1 MTDTA
6 TAQAAPPPPQRL
18 PTLEF
23 IALMAM
29 LMASI
34 AFSIDAM
41 LPALPQIGA
50 ELTPQAPNLAQL
62 VVTSFVLG
70 MGLGTLFTG
79 PLSDR
84 FGRKPVVIGGAL
96 IYCAAALTAFLAPT
110 LETLL
115 AARVVQGLGASAP
128 RVVALALVRDLY
140 AGRGMAR
147 IMSFVMMIFSLVP
160 AIAPSLGAVIIDM
173 SGWRSIFMAFVIF
186 SLTGM
191 TWLGLRQP
199 ETLAVADR
207 RPLRLS
213 LLWAAIKEMAAHPTV
228 RLSIAVQTLAFGML
242 FATISSIQQIF
253 DETYGRA
260 ESFPLWFGAIAI
272 AAASATVLNSQ
283 IVMRVGMRAIVKAMF
298 TVQIGL
304 SALSATAIWAG
315 IFGGLEFYLYVFWT
329 TSVFFQAGLTIGNLN
344 ALGMEPMGHIAGM
357 AASIMASI
365 GTVGAVVIAV
375 PVGLA
380 FDGTPVPLA
389 MAVCLCASLAL
400 WLTTMIRRDT
410 D

>member
-304 SALSATAIWAG
+304 SALSATAIWTG

-389 MAVCLCASLAL
+389 VAVCLCASLAL

>member
-1 MTDTA
+1 MTDSTA
-6 TAQAAPPPPQRL
+6 GSVGPKRL
-18 PTLEF
+18 ATPEF
-23 IALMAM
+23 IALTAM

-50 ELTPQAPNLAQL
+50 DLSPEAPNLAQL

-84 FGRKPVVIGGAL
+84 FGRKPVVIGGSVL
-96 IYCAAALTAFLAPT
+96 YCLAAFAAYLAPT
-110 LETLL
+110 LEALL
-115 AARVVQGLGASAP
+115 TARLVQGLAAAAP
-128 RVVALALVRDLY
+128 RVVAMALVRDLY
-140 AGRGMAR
+140 SGRHMAR
-147 IMSFVMMIFSLVP
+147 IVSFSMMIFSVIP
-160 AIAPSLGAVIIDM
+160 ALAPSLGKVIIEL
-173 SGWRSIFMAFVIF
+173 SGWRSVFLALIVF
-186 SLTGM
+186 SLISI

-199 ETLAVADR
+199 ETLAPENR
-207 RPLRLS
+207 RPLQFAT
-213 LLWAAIKEMAAHPTV
+213 LWAALKEMAAHPTV

-242 FATISSIQQIF
+242 FATLSSTQQIF
-253 DETYGRA
+253 DLTYGQGD
-260 ESFPLWFGAIAI
+260 SFHLWFGGIAVL
-272 AAASATVLNSQ
+272 AASSSVINAHLVVRL
-283 IVMRVGMRAIVKAMF
+283 GMRAIIKAMF

-304 SALSATAIWAG
+304 SALMVLAVWSGVFGAG
-315 IFGGLEFYLYVFWT
+315 ELYVYALWNV
-329 TSVFFQAGLTIGNLN
+329 SVFFQAGLTLGNLN

-365 GTVGAVVIAV
+365 GTVGAVIIAV

-380 FDGTPVPLA
+380 FDGTPLPLA
-389 MAVCLCASLAL
+389 IAICICASLAL

>member
-6 TAQAAPPPPQRL
+6 AVPTAPTPPRRL
-18 PTLEF
+18 PTPEF

-50 ELTPQAPNLAQL
+50 ELTPEAPNLAQL

-96 IYCAAALTAFLAPT
+96 LYCAAALTAYLAPT

-160 AIAPSLGAVIIDM
+160 AIAPSLGAVIIDL
-173 SGWRSIFMAFVIF
+173 SGWRSIFLAFVVF
-186 SLTGM
+186 SLIGM

-199 ETLAVADR
+199 ETLAAADR

-213 LLWAAIKEMAAHPTV
+213 LLWAAIRDMAAHPTV
-228 RLSIAVQTLAFGML
+228 RLSIAVQALAFGML
-242 FATISSIQQIF
+242 FSTISSIQQIF
-253 DETYGRA
+253 DVTYGRA

-304 SALSATAIWAG
+304 SALTAAAIWAG
-315 IFGGLEFYLYVFWT
+315 ALGGLEFYLYVFWT

-344 ALGMEPMGHIAGM
+344 ALGMEPVGHIAGM

-365 GTVGAVVIAV
+365 GTVGAVLIAV

-380 FDGTPVPLA
+380 FDGTPLPLA
-389 MAVCLCASLAL
+389 VAVCLCASLAL
-400 WLTTMIRRDT
+400 WLTAMIRRDT

>member
-1 MTDTA
+1 MTDT
-6 TAQAAPPPPQRL
+6 TAAPAAPSPPRRL
-18 PTLEF
+18 PTPEF
-23 IALMAM
+23 IALTAM

-50 ELTPQAPNLAQL
+50 ELSPEAPNLAQL
-62 VVTSFVLG
+62 IVTSFVLG
-70 MGLGTLFTG
+70 MGLGTIFTG

-96 IYCAAALTAFLAPT
+96 IYCAAALTAYFAPT
-110 LETLL
+110 LETML
-115 AARVVQGLGASAP
+115 AARVLQGLGASAP

-147 IMSFVMMIFSLVP
+147 IISFVMMIFSLIP
-160 AIAPSLGAVIIDM
+160 AIAPSLGAVIMDL
-173 SGWRSIFMAFVIF
+173 SDWRSIFLAFVIF
-186 SLTGM
+186 SLIGM

-199 ETLAVADR
+199 ETLAPADR

-213 LLWAAIKEMAAHPTV
+213 VLWAAIKEMAAHPTV

-253 DETYGRA
+253 DLTYGRA
-260 ESFPLWFGAIAI
+260 ENFPLWFGGIALV
-272 AAASATVLNSQ
+272 AASATLLNSQ
-283 IVMRVGMRAIVKAMF
+283 IVMHLGMRAIVKAMF

-304 SALSATAIWAG
+304 SALAACAIWTG
-315 IFGGLEFYLYVFWT
+315 VFGALEFYLYVFWT
-329 TSVFFQAGLTIGNLN
+329 TSLFFQAGLTLGNLN

-365 GTVGAVVIAV
+365 GTVGAVLIAV

-380 FDGTPVPLA
+380 FDGTPLPLA
-389 MAVCLCASLAL
+389 LAVFVCATLAL